1 MLEILERYLI
11 KLQDAG
17 DVRNLIQKDFSLENI
32 SELRRQQE
40 IEAALKQSEEP
51 ADAVG
56 HRWTPMNARQSRIGN

>member
-40 IEAALKQSEEP
+40 IEAALKQSEEAP
-51 ADAVG
+51 DAAG
-56 HRWTPMNARQSRIGN
+56 HRWKPMKAPQSRLGK

>member
-17 DVRNLIQKDFSLENI
+17 DVRNLILKDFSLENI

-40 IEAALKQSEEP
+40 IEDSMKHPEP
-51 ADAVG
+51 AAG
-56 HRWTPMNARQSRIGN
+56 IRWTRMNAP

>member
-40 IEAALKQSEEP
+40 IEAALK
-51 ADAVG
+51 
-56 HRWTPMNARQSRIGN
+56 

>member
-17 DVRNLIQKDFSLENI
+17 DVRNLILKDFSLENI

-40 IEAALKQSEEP
+40 IEDANNHPEP
-51 ADAVG
+51 AAG
-56 HRWTPMNARQSRIGN
+56 NRWTPMNAGP

>member
-40 IEAALKQSEEP
+40 IEAALKLS
-51 ADAVG
+51 
-56 HRWTPMNARQSRIGN
+56 

>member
-40 IEAALKQSEEP
+40 IEAALKQS
-51 ADAVG
+51 
-56 HRWTPMNARQSRIGN
+56 